1 MKRKFIAAILAI
13 LLSVLVLTGCGCDH
27 EWDDATCTEPK
38 TCSKCGETEG
48 EALGHTWS
56 EADCEHPKTCA
67 VCGLTEGDPLGH
79 TEGSWETVETD
90 LVNATET
97 LKKNCTVCSA
107 ELDKKATALDQLHD
121 NEIFLFSPRQFTL
134 RLDKKF
140 DEMVGNYLS
149 AASGSRED
157 TFTCDIFLDGEGV
170 GAFMFSHNDD
180 AITTSQRKDACFNQ
194 ILGAIEGS
202 DYIARVLV
210 AFIGTCDPSL
220 SFSEVKEM
228 ASDLNY
234 DGTITK
240 NGLTYAFMGSDGLY
254 VLGVTIEP

>member
-1 MKRKFIAAILAI
+1 MKRELIAVILAI
-13 LLSVLVLTGCGCDH
+13 LLPVLVLTGCGCDH

-67 VCGLTEGDPLGH
+67 VCGLTEGVPLGH

-97 LKKNCTVCSA
+97 VKKICTVCSA
-107 ELDKKATALDQLHD
+107 ELDKKTTALDQLHD
-121 NEIFLFSPRQFTL
+121 NEIFLFSPNQFAR
-134 RLDKKF
+134 RLDEKF
-140 DEMVGNYLS
+140 DELVGNHLS
-149 AASGSRED
+149 AASGSSED
-157 TFTCDIFLDGEGV
+157 TILCGIFLDEEKVGV
-170 GAFMFSHNDD
+170 FMFADNDD
-180 AITTSQRKDACFNQ
+180 VITTSQRKDACFNK
-194 ILGAIEGS
+194 ILGTVEGS

-210 AFIGTCDPSL
+210 AFIETCDPSL

-240 NGLTYAFMGSDGLY
+240 NGLTYSFVGYDGLY
-254 VLGVTIEP
+254 VFGVTIEL